1 MISKIYY
8 KLANVAKDKL
18 LHYFISYL
26 IVDFYLSISCYIS
39 LPIWINLLIA
49 IGIASL
55 CIFGKEL
62 IDQIRYKGWDWK
74 DILAGY
80 LGVITKLILF
90 LPMIL

>member
-1 MISKIYY
+1 MISKFYY
-8 KLANVAKDKL
+8 KLANIAKDKL

-26 IVDFYLSISCYIS
+26 IADFYLSIGYSIG
-39 LPIWINLLIA
+39 LINWLSLLIA
-49 IGIASL
+49 VSVASL
-55 CIFGKEL
+55 CIFGKETL
-62 IDQIRYKGWDWK
+62 DQIKYKGWDWK